1 MQSLAEPA
9 NIVPTAELV
18 PVPAH
23 RLMQYLRPTMALL
36 DRVLSREG
44 DVAVT
49 DVYREVAIGN
59 MQLWVVE
66 RDGEVIATVVTKLV
80 TRPLRKVAQI
90 LYLAGVDNGNMP
102 SWLHH
107 LSSIEAWALAEGATR
122 IEVVG
127 RKGWKRVLSGY
138 RMDAAVFRKDLKHEH

>member
-1 MQSLAEPA
+1 MTTASLAEPA
-9 NIVPTAELV
+9 NTVPTAVLV
-18 PVPAH
+18 PVPAF
-23 RLMQYLRPTMALL
+23 RLMEYLRPTMALL

-49 DVYREVAIGN
+49 DVYRAVAVGD

-66 RDGEVIATVVTKLV
+66 RDREVLAAVVTKLV
-80 TRPLRKVAQI
+80 VRPLRKVCQI
-90 LYLAGVDNGNMP
+90 LYVGGSNMDD
-102 SWLHH
+102 WLHH
-107 LSSIEAWALAEGATR
+107 LSDIEGWAAAEEATR